1 MPSFQFQL
9 SSLSCKASLAGYPG
23 IHQWNTQ
30 ETGSERGKAGKAA
43 MFVINQLYLAF
54 APGAT
59 WKKNYGLFY
68 QRAYYCTLVRLFT
81 TYIYIYRERDR
92 EKLTVFAHYNIEWGT
107 KKKLL
112 QDKWVGHSPAHF
124 SQSTWGYLSKKSSEP
139 YRLSLWSTVVSFF
152 SLKQEQKRNSQ
163 SGKRFP
169 GSKSKGCGILEPY
182 EKRGISVQETKHNT
196 DYSKRSSTGV
206 VK

>member
-1 MPSFQFQL
+1 MPSFQFQP

-23 IHQWNTQ
+23 IHQWNPQ

-68 QRAYYCTLVRLFT
+68 QRAYYCTPVRLFT
-81 TYIYIYRERDR
+81 TYIYRERNLQYLLII
-92 EKLTVFAHYNIEWGT
+92 KLSEVL

-124 SQSTWGYLSKKSSEP
+124 SQSTWGCLSKKSSEP

-152 SLKQEQKRNSQ
+152 PLKQEQNRDSQ

-196 DYSKRSSTGV
+196 DYSWSC
-206 VK
+206 